1 MIKYKSLLKKHFH
14 PSKQHHYK
22 TLKTSLTTTSHQ
34 NLDPTISYIN
44 SISLNPLFSL
54 LTSCKNI
61 PSLKQLHSLLIVD
74 GQSTHLSSQTKLVSL
89 YGSFKDTKSARLVFD
104 GISDPDMF
112 SCKVMI
118 RWYFLNDE
126 HFESIG
132 FYNCMRGCVK
142 GCDNVVFSIVVKA
155 CTEMRDLC
163 EGRKVHC
170 DIVKAGCPDGFV
182 LTSLVDMYAK
192 CGEVNC
198 SRRVFDGIVDR
209 DVVSWTSMIVAYV
222 QNGCGGEA
230 LVMFN
235 RMRCGLVE
243 GNQHT
248 FGSIVSACAKLR
260 ALHQGKWVHGYVI
273 KNGVEL
279 NSHLVSSLVD
289 MYVKC
294 GAILDARSA
303 FDELFTVDVV
313 TWTAMIVGYSQNG
326 HPNEA
331 IELFTNRK
339 YYDILPNS
347 ITISSVI
354 SACAQLG
361 NLILGK
367 AIHCLGVKLGLEE
380 SNVVNTLVDMYAKC
394 EMIKDARYLFN
405 SLTNKDLVTWNSII
419 NGYAQIGCSNE
430 ITRLFHQMRLEGF
443 RPDETT
449 LVTLLSCFASF
460 GDLQVGSS
468 LHAYAIKG
476 LLSYDNVYINTSLL
490 HFYAKCGELKLAR
503 RVFDGM
509 GEKNTISW
517 NALINAYGM
526 QGDSSGS
533 IAVFSNTV
541 KENLD
546 PTDATF
552 TAILSACS
560 HTGTVEGWKFF
571 DSMCQD
577 FDIVPK
583 MSHYGCLVD
592 LLARS
597 GRLEEAFNFIKK
609 MPVQPNVSILGS
621 FLHGC
626 SMHSRFDL
634 GQTEVKW
641 MFDQYP
647 IDASYYVLVSNL
659 YASEM
664 ESSFSSKGVN
674 EGQRF
679 E

>member
-1 MIKYKSLLKKHFH
+1 MGNRSHMPCQRQPQRLTFDA
-14 PSKQHHYK
+14 PSQATDYGNNVNGNIVGANRDTRHHRYR
-22 TLKTSLTTTSHQ
+22 
-34 NLDPTISYIN
+34 
-44 SISLNPLFSL
+44 
-54 LTSCKNI
+54 
-61 PSLKQLHSLLIVD
+61 V
-74 GQSTHLSSQTKLVSL
+74 
-89 YGSFKDTKSARLVFD
+89 TKS
-104 GISDPDMF
+104 S
-112 SCKVMI
+112 
-118 RWYFLNDE
+118 
-126 HFESIG
+126 
-132 FYNCMRGCVK
+132 
-142 GCDNVVFSIVVKA
+142 GCDNVVFTIVVKA
-155 CTEMRDLC
+155 CTDMRDLSA
-163 EGRKVHC
+163 GRKVHC
-170 DIVKAGCPDGFV
+170 DIVKAGGPDGFV

-192 CGEVNC
+192 CGEVKC
-198 SRRVFDGIVDR
+198 SKRVFDGIVDR

-222 QNGCGGEA
+222 QNGCGEEA
-230 LVMFN
+230 LVLFN
-235 RMRCGLVE
+235 RMRSGLVE

-248 FGSIVSACAKLR
+248 FGSVVTACTKLR
-260 ALHQGKWVHGYVI
+260 ALHQGKWVHGYAI
-273 KNGVEL
+273 KTGVEL

-303 FDELFTVDVV
+303 FDELFSADLV
-313 TWTAMIVGYSQNG
+313 TWTAMIVGYTQNG
-326 HPNEA
+326 YPNEA

-339 YYDILPNS
+339 YSDILPNS
-347 ITISSVI
+347 IAISSVI
-354 SACAQLG
+354 SACAQLS
-361 NLILGK
+361 NPKLGR
-367 AIHCLGVKLGLEE
+367 AIHCHGVKLGLEDG
-380 SNVVNTLVDMYAKC
+380 NVINALTDMYAKC
-394 EMIKDARYLFN
+394 EINKDARYLFD
-405 SLTNKDLVTWNSII
+405 SLTDKDVVTWNSII
-419 NGYAQIGCSNE
+419 NGYAHIGCTNE
-430 ITRLFHQMRLEGF
+430 VTRLFHHMRSEDF

-468 LHAYAIKG
+468 LHAYSIKG

-526 QGDSSGS
+526 QGDRSGS
-533 IAVFSNTV
+533 IAVFSNMV

-546 PTDATF
+546 HTDATF

-577 FDIVPK
+577 CDFVPK
-583 MSHYGCLVD
+583 MSRYGCSVD

-609 MPVQPNVSILGS
+609 MPVQPDVSIFGS

-626 SMHSRFDL
+626 SMHSRW
-634 GQTEVKW
+634 K
-641 MFDQYP
+641 
-647 IDASYYVLVSNL
+647 
-659 YASEM
+659 M
-664 ESSFSSKGVN
+664 ESSFSSKGVD